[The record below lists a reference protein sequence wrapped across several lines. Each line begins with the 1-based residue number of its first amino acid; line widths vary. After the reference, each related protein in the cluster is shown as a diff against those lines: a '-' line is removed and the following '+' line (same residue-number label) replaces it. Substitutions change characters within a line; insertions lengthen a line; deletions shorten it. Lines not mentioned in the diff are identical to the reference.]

1 MRLGPILALMLGVT
15 AAGGAQASTFI
26 VDAHDNSSTGGS
38 GLASIALTAGELFT
52 VSSSLDD
59 TWTIGNLPR
68 TSDAN
73 GLVATRFAS
82 ATDDSGQPVG
92 TLITA
97 LFPLWNQH
105 GLNAPYAS
113 LVGEI
118 GGVFQELGANFSGPA
133 WGTGTLNLY
142 AWDEN
147 NGDNFGTIR
156 FDITA
161 GRGDGVPEPA
171 AWALMLT
178 GFGAAGAM
186 LRRRRATVTA

>member
-1 MRLGPILALMLGVT
+1 MRLGPILALTFGL
-15 AAGGAQASTFI
+15 AIAGGAHASIFV
-26 VDAHDNSSTGGS
+26 VDAHNNSSTGGS
-38 GLASIALTAGELFT
+38 GLASISLAAGDLFT
-52 VSSSLDD
+52 VTSSTDD
-59 TWTIGNLPR
+59 TWAIGELPR
-68 TSDAN
+68 TSDGN

-97 LFPLWNQH
+97 LFPLWTEH
-105 GLNAPYAS
+105 SLSAPYAS

-147 NGDNFGTIR
+147 NGDNFGTIS
-156 FDITA
+156 FDIS
-161 GRGDGVPEPA
+161 RGGGNGVPEPA
-171 AWALMLT
+171 AWTLMLT
-178 GFGAAGAM
+178 GFGAAGAL
-186 LRRRRATVTA
+186 LRRRRTAILA